1 MPVEQFDSEMGRDR
15 HSSRLRTQRTY
26 ELWKEQSQKT
36 IDKIRSISG
45 DIQILESN
53 IKKRNIL
60 CSLIYIFSGV
70 IAIDGIVG
78 APLTFFNG
86 WLDTTAIGT
95 GIGIYIGVHGIVS
108 NLIKSSE
115 IQSKLNEAS
124 TLLEVSSVRGKAS
137 VDLVMKLYMVQEQ
150 FCRAKKINRLLF
162 SVLGIAVCKGGE
174 ALVDWIVLSFMFRSE
189 GTNVCD
195 KVGINSCEH
204 VVAPMA
210 GNAASEI
217 AKKYLRVIG
226 TAAVGIGI
234 ILEIVEIIQSVNALE
249 LKKLSDVVATL
260 ERVADEL
267 QDAVT
272 NIDQIVDSVQN
283 SDLPLST
290 YLANWFDRLKSLF
303 VS

>member
-1 MPVEQFDSEMGRDR
+1 MNMVSLFYA
-15 HSSRLRTQRTY
+15 HVCRTTF
-26 ELWKEQSQKT
+26 KT
-36 IDKIRSISG
+36 LICFIHFISG
-45 DIQILESN
+45 
-53 IKKRNIL
+53 
-60 CSLIYIFSGV
+60 
-70 IAIDGIVG
+70 
-78 APLTFFNG
+78 
-86 WLDTTAIGT
+86 
-95 GIGIYIGVHGIVS
+95 
-108 NLIKSSE
+108 E

-124 TLLEVSSVRGKAS
+124 TLLEVSSIRRKAS

-234 ILEIVEIIQSVNALE
+234 ILEIVEIMQSVNALE

-267 QDAVT
+267 QDVMT
-272 NIDQIVDSVQN
+272 NIDKIVASVQN